1 MHAGRY
7 SVYESYCV
15 KKTGLYRPFLLSCSS
30 DHMHM
35 VLRKQLVLGN
45 IPPYGL
51 FLVNK
56 DFLYTSRRG
65 NVNADTKSLFLSLV
79 GVKLF

>member
-1 MHAGRY
+1 MHACRY
-7 SVYESYCV
+7 SLYESYCV
-15 KKTGLYRPFLLSCSS
+15 KKTGLYRPFLLYCSS

-35 VLRKQLVLGN
+35 VFRKQLFLGN
-45 IPPYGL
+45 SPPYGL
-51 FLVNK
+51 FLVNN

-65 NVNADTKSLFLSLV
+65 NDNADTKRVFLSLV